1 MPRRARFAAL
11 VSMFLLV
18 AAAPALA
25 QVSMTTLGVAYP
37 QSFDTLPATGSAT
50 WTNNSTIPGWYH
62 ARTGTGMTIVA
73 NNGGSNAGNFYSFGT
88 GSNTERALG
97 SVGSGNAAVGN
108 LFWGVRLQNN
118 TGTTITSLDVS
129 YAGEQWRNGGAT
141 AHTAAFSYLVGL
153 KKLTRI
159 SSDRHLGYRNA
170 KVAVQDML
178 GMELGQYD
186 HDAGARVTADGESLI
201 KVEFK
206 EKPWRNLAYPR
217 IVGYFHEKDQAPVK
231 FELYDYRDE
240 LQKLVKV
247 EDVKPIQSRQTITRL
262 AIEDLQ
268 QKLKVKVETRKIEY
282 DRGLPDSLFTEER
295 LKSVISNAVQRL
307 DQQ

>member
-1 MPRRARFAAL
+1 MQLNKHALLIILLCAAL
-11 VSMFLLV
+11 CGCGSGTASNAPKDSSPPLTASPAPLPDVGAMVKRIITQDGCKDFTAEMRITTEGQSGAREQIEFKAQRKYSADRIATFLSVL
-18 AAAPALA
+18 APAEDTNKALLA
-25 QVSMTTLGVAYP
+25 VERQDQP
-37 QSFDTLPATGSAT
+37 
-50 WTNNSTIPGWYH
+50 
-62 ARTGTGMTIVA
+62 
-73 NNGGSNAGNFYSFGT
+73 
-88 GSNTERALG
+88 TE
-97 SVGSGNAAVGN
+97 
-108 LFWGVRLQNN
+108 
-118 TGTTITSLDVS
+118 
-129 YAGEQWRNGGAT
+129 
-141 AHTAAFSYLVGL
+141 AFSYLAGL

-186 HDAGARVTADGESLI
+186 HDAGARLTADDGEPLI

-217 IVGYFHEKDQAPVK
+217 IVGFFREKDQAPVK
-231 FELYDYRDE
+231 FELYDHRDE

-247 EDVKPIQSRQTITRL
+247 EDVKPIQSRQTITRM